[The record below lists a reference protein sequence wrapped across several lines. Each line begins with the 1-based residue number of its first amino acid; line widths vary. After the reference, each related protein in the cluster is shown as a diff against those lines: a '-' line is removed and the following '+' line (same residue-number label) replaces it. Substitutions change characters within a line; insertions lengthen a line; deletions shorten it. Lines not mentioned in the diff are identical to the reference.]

1 MLKVAKFKLLLKSA
15 IYSKVGFI
23 LIGFILL
30 ILRVSN
36 DRLLHGKIYNNNVKR
51 LYSIFLRIGYH
62 YNAISLK
69 LLRAYKYR
77 ITHMYLISVGILSGN
92 QNNANRYLIEIYDIA
107 LINKIGL
114 DRIVESGI
122 KKISKFKYYDTT
134 NIKLDKT
141 KVKKT
146 IYIGPAADLGSIQLD
161 SYDLIVLNKPVRL
174 SPPFQNKS
182 FVLILNNQWVIE
194 KKDEL
199 LNWLSN
205 YPNVTV
211 ISPQHIKQDLQRH
224 EIFDLIPRYCEKASL
239 MGLQRSLFILTE
251 LYEFESVDVQGFN
264 FSLTHNPY
272 KNWYPSLITKNFSGD
287 LNVGIVRSNVVH
299 DFVLNLSFTNRLLSK
314 YGSING
320 EIRDILHRGVISNI
334 EHFQGLY
341 SRKSQFRRNK

>member
-1 MLKVAKFKLLLKSA
+1 MVMYF
-15 IYSKVGFI
+15 
-23 LIGFILL
+23 
-30 ILRVSN
+30 
-36 DRLLHGKIYNNNVKR
+36 
-51 LYSIFLRIGYH
+51 
-62 YNAISLK
+62 SLSFQT
-69 LLRAYKYR
+69 
-77 ITHMYLISVGILSGN
+77 I
-92 QNNANRYLIEIYDIA
+92 QN
-107 LINKIGL
+107 K
-114 DRIVESGI
+114 
-122 KKISKFKYYDTT
+122 SKFKYYDTT